1 MKSRL
6 VWKKNG
12 ESLVTS
18 GRSGWGKN
26 IADLCFHNFL
36 IEILGFHKFLIQNFV
51 ETQFSNRGTY
61 QEIVFVQKKIKKL
74 WKHKILILVDVSRVI
89 ENRFLLCRSLEFFGS
104 GQGCDVN

>member
-1 MKSRL
+1 MNSPCVFILFGNRKSL
-6 VWKKNG
+6 KSSKKTCEIAFGLEKIG

-36 IEILGFHKFLIQNFV
+36 IEILCFHKFLIQNFV

-61 QEIVFVQKKIKKL
+61 QEIVFVQKKL
-74 WKHKILILVDVSRVI
+74 KIVETQNPD
-89 ENRFLLCRSLEFFGS
+89 FG
-104 GQGCDVN
+104 